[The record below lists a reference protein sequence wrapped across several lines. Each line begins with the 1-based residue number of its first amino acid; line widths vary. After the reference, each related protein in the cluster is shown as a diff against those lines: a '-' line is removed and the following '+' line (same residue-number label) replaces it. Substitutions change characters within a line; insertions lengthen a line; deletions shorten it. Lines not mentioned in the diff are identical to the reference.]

1 MTCEAIRQ
9 NDQMCCG
16 QCGLQWDLEDPAPPT
31 CALLRP
37 ALGTEE
43 PDKPHMRQ
51 KKSITPEAR
60 QRGLV
65 ALRAMRR
72 VQEDDVIHKCANC
85 QSNEIQQCTHGQWGA
100 GSGVNRDTLQVLMNV
115 DNSKCTKWRLKR

>member
-1 MTCEAIRQ
+1 MTCEATRQ

-16 QCGLQWDLEDPAPPT
+16 RCGLQWDLNDPTPPACGQSRT
-31 CALLRP
+31 
-37 ALGTEE
+37 
-43 PDKPHMRQ
+43 KPVIEKPKMLH

-65 ALRAMRR
+65 ALQAMRR
-72 VQEDDVIHKCANC
+72 TQEDDIIHKCANC
-85 QSNEIQQCTHGQWGA
+85 QSNEIQQCAHGQWGA